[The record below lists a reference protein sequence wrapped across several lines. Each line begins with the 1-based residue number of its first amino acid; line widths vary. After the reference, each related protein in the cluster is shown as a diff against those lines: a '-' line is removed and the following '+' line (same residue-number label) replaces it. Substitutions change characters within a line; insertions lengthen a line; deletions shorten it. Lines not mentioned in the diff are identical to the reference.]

1 MSEREKNAAEKLAE
15 ALKLMPKAEQ
25 ARICGIAEGVEIM
38 AKKLGLSATDDL
50 SPAEKE
56 AEQKGA

>member
-1 MSEREKNAAEKLAE
+1 MSEREKFAAEKLAE
-15 ALKLMPKAEQ
+15 ALKLMPKEEQ

-56 AEQKGA
+56 D